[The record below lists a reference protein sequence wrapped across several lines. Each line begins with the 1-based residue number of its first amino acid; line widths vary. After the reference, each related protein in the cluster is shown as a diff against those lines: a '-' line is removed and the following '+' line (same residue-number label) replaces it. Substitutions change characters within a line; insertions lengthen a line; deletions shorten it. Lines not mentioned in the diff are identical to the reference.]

1 MVRGERRTG
10 LSGFRHRGAVL
21 VLAAPLLALAAA
33 CGPSTTTAAPRGP
46 GLATGPPGVTT
57 TATAS
62 QLARSAPVSLSIPKL
77 GVSSTLVPL
86 GLNSDGS
93 VQVPPVS
100 TPMQAGWYDNGPTPG
115 EIGPAIL
122 LGHVDGDRHQG
133 VFYTLHELA
142 AGDGVSV
149 TRQDGT
155 TARFTVTKVDQ
166 VPKSAFPTNA
176 VYGDTPDAELRLITC
191 GGSFDAAAHSY
202 RDNIVVYA
210 VYTPGS

>member
-1 MVRGERRTG
+1 MV
-10 LSGFRHRGAVL
+10 
-21 VLAAPLLALAAA
+21 VLAAPLLALAVA
-33 CGPSTTTAAPRGP
+33 CGPSS
-46 GLATGPPGVTT
+46 
-57 TATAS
+57 TATAPS
-62 QLARSAPVSLSIPKL
+62 APELAAASSSVSTAPTAPRLARSTPVSLSIPKL

-86 GLNSDGS
+86 GLSSDGS

-115 EIGPAIL
+115 EIGPAVL
-122 LGHVDGDRHQG
+122 LGHVDGDHQKG

-142 AGDGVSV
+142 AGDQVSV
-149 TRQDGT
+149 TRQDGA

-166 VPKSAFPTNA
+166 VSKATFPTDA
-176 VYGDTPDAELRLITC
+176 VYGDTSDAELRLITC